1 MKLVPELTSLSS
13 YYLSNVNK
21 TFCQVKYLYILKCL
35 KEDVFVVFSQHL
47 NSYLYVASTLTDPP
61 N

>member
-13 YYLSNVNK
+13 YYLSNM
-21 TFCQVKYLYILKCL
+21 TFCQVKYLYFLKCL
-35 KEDVFVVFSQHL
+35 KEDVFVVLSQHL
-47 NSYLYVASTLTDPP
+47 NSYLYDASTLSHPS